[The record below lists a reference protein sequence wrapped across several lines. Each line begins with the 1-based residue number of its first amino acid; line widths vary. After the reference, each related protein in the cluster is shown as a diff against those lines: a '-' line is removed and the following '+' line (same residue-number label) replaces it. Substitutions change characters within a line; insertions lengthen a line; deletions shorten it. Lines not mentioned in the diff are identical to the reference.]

1 MKKIKVYMTIVM
13 TVLISF
19 LLNNIYAITPSSDNI
34 YNGIDVSEYQE
45 NINFNLVKQSGIDIV
60 YIRSSEGTNFIDPYF
75 RRNYDEAK
83 AVGLKVGFYH
93 YVTARN
99 ITQAINEADFFA
111 SVIEGTSP
119 DCLLAMD
126 FEYFGGLSNEEVN
139 AISRAF
145 LERLEQV
152 TNKRA
157 IIYSDAYNAG
167 NVFNSSLSSYPLW
180 IAQYGVEEPELYV
193 NWENWTGF
201 QYSDTGRING
211 IIPYVDLDKFT
222 EDVLLDDNT
231 SIINSGNNIKP
242 QNNISEITITVTY
255 GETLSQIAYRYA
267 TTVSSIA
274 SLNNIANPN
283 LIYVGQKLIIRTT
296 ENNDNFNNQVEYY
309 RVKENDTLSQIAN
322 KYNVTVES
330 IAQENNISN
339 PNLIYIGQILRIEV
353 LRYDVHET
361 GSTIYLVRPNDT
373 LSQIALDYN
382 TSVSELVRL
391 NDIKNPNLIYV
402 GEKLRV

>member
-152 TNKRA
+152 TNKRT

>member
-309 RVKENDTLSQIAN
+309 RVKANDTLSQIAN

>member
-353 LRYDVHET
+353 LRYDVHGT

>member
-34 YNGIDVSEYQE
+34 YNGIDVGEYQE

-309 RVKENDTLSQIAN
+309 RVKANDTLSQIAN